1 MTVHAPKKDAKEIW
15 CSEVRK
21 LRARPGISGKSGNS
35 GKNPDSPGLLITSE
49 KQHSSRIFN
58 LTYNILRK

>member
-1 MTVHAPKKDAKEIW
+1 MHPKRMQKK
-15 CSEVRK
+15 
-21 LRARPGISGKSGNS
+21 SGAQKSGNFEPDLEYPENLETP